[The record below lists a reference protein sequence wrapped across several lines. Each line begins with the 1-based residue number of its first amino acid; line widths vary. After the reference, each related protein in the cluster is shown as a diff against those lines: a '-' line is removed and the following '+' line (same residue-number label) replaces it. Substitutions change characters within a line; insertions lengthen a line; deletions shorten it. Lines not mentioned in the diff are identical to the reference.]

1 MTTSAGINSIVGY
14 PFAGNANNTTNGG
27 LAVEVATA
35 TSGYVPLIPVGT
47 ITTVVDPYWGGLE
60 LIRLAVPTSTT
71 AIVAGTLAV
80 WDSSFQYVIAPNTA
94 NMGQSLGVSMSAIPL
109 NATYVQYAWFVIGG
123 KFPVL
128 CGASVAADTTFGITA
143 AGKGGANSAG
153 KQILNARVRTAATAT
168 VAKANTTT
176 QSGSAVLKVANT
188 DGWFVGVVL
197 SGTGITGGTT
207 VAGIDADN
215 RSVTMSAN
223 ATASGSVTVTG
234 TYNDGSANYWNTA
247 ILNRPFAQ
255 GQIV

>member
-47 ITTVVDPYWGGLE
+47 ITSVVDPYWGGLE
-60 LIRLAVPTSTT
+60 LIRLAIPTSTT

-80 WDSSFQYVIAPNTA
+80 WDSSYQYVIAPNTA

-123 KFPVL
+123 KCPVL
-128 CGASVAADTTFGITA
+128 CGASVAADTAFGITA
-143 AGKGGANSAG
+143 AGKDGANSAG

-176 QSGSAVLKVANT
+176 QSGSPVIKVANT

-207 VAGIDADN
+207 VTGIDVDN